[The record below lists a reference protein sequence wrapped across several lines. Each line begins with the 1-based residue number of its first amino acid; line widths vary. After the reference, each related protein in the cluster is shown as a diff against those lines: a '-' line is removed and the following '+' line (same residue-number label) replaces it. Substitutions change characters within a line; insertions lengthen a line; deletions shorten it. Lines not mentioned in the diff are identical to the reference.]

1 MSAQSLK
8 YVTGVDVSKP
18 ELEVCFKTL
27 HAGQE
32 TKIKGSRKFPNTKK
46 GFIAL
51 HKWIEKRRKD
61 QLVPVIVVLEATGV
75 YHENCAHFFH
85 EKGYSISI
93 VLPTQSTYFLKSQGN
108 KSKTDKIDASGLAQ
122 MGAERQLRIWTPPSK
137 HLMEIRNL
145 NRHKDSLEKTKTQ
158 MNNRL
163 KAHESSHQVNDLIV
177 KQLKDQLDYL
187 DTQIAA
193 ITLEIDK
200 ALERQSEFGQKVKKI
215 ADSISGIGKA
225 SVACIAAETF
235 GFELFFSMGQLT
247 SFTGYDII
255 ENQSGNHRGKT
266 RISKK
271 GNAHIRKALFF
282 PALNVVRLE
291 VKTFSDLYE
300 RVFDRTKIKMKGY
313 VAVQRK
319 LLCLIYTL
327 WKKDEAFDPD
337 YQDKLEQEQVLQLLQ
352 LPSATLE
359 GLEL

>member
-1 MSAQSLK
+1 MSTQSLK
-8 YVTGVDVSKP
+8 YVIGGDVSKP
-18 ELEVCFKTL
+18 ELEICFKTL
-27 HAGQE
+27 YAGQV
-32 TKIKGSRKFPNTKK
+32 TKIKGSRKFPNSEK
-46 GFIAL
+46 GFMAL

-61 QLVPVIVVLEATGV
+61 QLVPVVVVLEATGV

-85 EKGYSISI
+85 EKGYLVSI

-145 NRHKDSLEKTKTQ
+145 SRHKDALEKTKTQ

-163 KAHESSHQVNDLIV
+163 HAHSSSFQANDLIV
-177 KQLKDQLDYL
+177 KQLKEQIEYL
-187 DTQIAA
+187 DEQIAA
-193 ITLEIDK
+193 IALAIDQ
-200 ALERQSEFGQKVKKI
+200 ALETQSGFGQKVEKI
-215 ADSISGIGKA
+215 ANSINGVGKA
-225 SVACIAAETF
+225 TVACIAAEAL
-235 GFELFFSMGQLT
+235 GFELFYSIGQLT
-247 SFTGYDII
+247 SFVGYDII

-271 GNAHIRKALFF
+271 GNSHIRKALFF

-337 YQDKLEQEQVLQLLQ
+337 YQVNLEQEQVLQLLPI
-352 LPSATLE
+352 PSATLDR
-359 GLEL
+359 LEL